1 MQISSWLLLILL
13 IRPAH
18 VPSLS
23 RDNLSL
29 FEFNMP
35 RINVYKA
42 SHTHTR
48 THTTHA
54 WVCVC
59 VCVRV
64 EKFKSCSCLAFRI
77 CCNILELRWVCLVA
91 YALHCVYAP
100 YAQGKPSR
108 QTRRQHTRT
117 QTGSQT
123 YRLCVFVLVHLLIC
137 LFVGSIKPGRAEA
150 GPVQIRQHLPHILVN
165 KFEWEK
171 RGEKR

>member
-42 SHTHTR
+42 SNTHTR
-48 THTTHA
+48 IHTTHA

-77 CCNILELRWVCLVA
+77 CCNILELRWICLVA

-108 QTRRQHTRT
+108 QTAAHTHTDWQSDIQTVCVCASTSTHMSICWQH
-117 QTGSQT
+117 
-123 YRLCVFVLVHLLIC
+123 
-137 LFVGSIKPGRAEA
+137 KAWPGWGWACANPAASSAHSR
-150 GPVQIRQHLPHILVN
+150 
-165 KFEWEK
+165 K
-171 RGEKR
+171 